1 MSNLNTIVFT
11 SSCNILFCCILLL
24 SLRNLFFSNERQK
37 KGVYLKGIGD
47 EKELEGV
54 ERGQTI
60 SRIYCVRKE
69 SVFNKREKKEEIF

>member
-1 MSNLNTIVFT
+1 MVVFT
-11 SSCNILFCCILLL
+11 LSHHVLFCCVLFL